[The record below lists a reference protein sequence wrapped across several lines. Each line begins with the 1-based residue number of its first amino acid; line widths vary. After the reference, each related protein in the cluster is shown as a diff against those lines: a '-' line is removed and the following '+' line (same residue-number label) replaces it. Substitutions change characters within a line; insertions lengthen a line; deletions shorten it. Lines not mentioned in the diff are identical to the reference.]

1 MKAEEAQPSQE
12 LRDKTDQSLEEERE
26 KTDEHLEQQTREIEE
41 RSGAEVRSIQ
51 RADVEHEGS
60 PASPHENGRLR

>member
-1 MKAEEAQPSQE
+1 METDNTEISQE

-41 RSGAEVRSIQ
+41 RSGKEVRSIQ
-51 RADVEHEGS
+51 RADVDHEGS
-60 PASPHENGRLR
+60 AASPHENGRLR